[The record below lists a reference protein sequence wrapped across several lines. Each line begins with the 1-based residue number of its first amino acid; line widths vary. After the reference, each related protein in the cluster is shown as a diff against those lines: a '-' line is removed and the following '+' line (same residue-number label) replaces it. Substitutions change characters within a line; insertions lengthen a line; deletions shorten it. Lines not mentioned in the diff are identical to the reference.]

1 MSGRRQDPGRPDART
16 GRTHGANRPPTGT
29 PVAAD
34 ELRVSAQTVVP
45 AGSGADGGGGARA
58 RLRAA
63 AAGFLAR
70 DALVLA
76 TLLVLA
82 AAVRLPGL
90 ETRGDFDGDQGH
102 DMLTLLRF
110 VRDGVVP
117 LLGPPT
123 SIGDFHH
130 GAAYYYLLAPVVW
143 LFGAQPPAVLTFI
156 AVLGVGA
163 VGLTWWLARA
173 IGGRAAALVAG
184 LLLAVSPAA
193 IEESTFIWNPSP
205 IAFFAVLALAAVWR
219 GHQTGR
225 ARWWTL
231 AVLSAGMV
239 IQLHVLGVVF
249 LPPIIA
255 LGIVDW
261 RAARRRG
268 DALQARRVVVG
279 ILAGL
284 ALVAVLFV
292 PLLVHELQSS
302 FTETRNALAYFS
314 ARPATDAGGSV
325 VDPFERLVFT
335 GLRVIGWPLLGL
347 VTSAPFATV
356 IVVSVALVL
365 GAWRMVA
372 GRGDEGLAARWLGF
386 TIAWSAIALT
396 ALAPS
401 LQTVVIGL
409 PNDHYHAFLDPIVI
423 VLVALGLWA
432 MASGSGLQGGMD
444 RTARIVVVGV
454 VIAILALEV
463 SRWPPLRQANG
474 GWPAARDAGARIAA
488 RSPGRIVDIRGLP
501 VFKTAEGIAFPVVAA
516 GGSVIVATDEMTAL
530 RPATPGALIVIVCD
544 RLFEP
549 VLDGTCGGSAEAR
562 FLARIPGVGTG
573 IAAPALID
581 RFDASPRTAISVYRP
596 VAAGGSGTPGPEVAG
611 QRPRARPPR
620 TLRVME

>member
-1 MSGRRQDPGRPDART
+1 MSGRRQDPGRPDHRA
-16 GRTHGANRPPTGT
+16 GRVHGTNRPRTGT
-29 PVAAD
+29 PLNSD
-34 ELRVSAQTVVP
+34 ELQVSARTVVAP
-45 AGSGADGGGGARA
+45 GPPTNGGGLGERI
-58 RLRAA
+58 RGAA
-63 AAGFLAR
+63 AAFLAR
-70 DALVLA
+70 DTVVLA
-76 TLLVLA
+76 TLLLLA

-143 LFGAQPPAVLTFI
+143 LFGAQPPAVLAFI
-156 AVLGVGA
+156 AALGVAA

-173 IGGRAAALVAG
+173 IGGRAAALIAG

-205 IAFFAVLALAAVWR
+205 IPFFAVLALAAAWR

-231 AVLSAGMV
+231 AVASAGMV
-239 IQLHVLGVVF
+239 VQLHVLGVVF
-249 LPPIIA
+249 LPPILA
-255 LGIVDW
+255 LGIADW
-261 RAARRRG
+261 RAARRHDDGPRARN
-268 DALQARRVVVG
+268 ALVG
-279 ILAGL
+279 LVAGL
-284 ALVAVLFV
+284 AVVALLFM
-292 PLLVHELQSS
+292 PLLVHELQSNFS
-302 FTETRNALAYFS
+302 ETRNALAHFS
-314 ARPATDAGGSV
+314 ADPTAGGGGTV
-325 VDPFERLVFT
+325 LDPFERLIFT

-347 VTSAPFATV
+347 ITSAPFAAV
-356 IVVSVALVL
+356 LVVSVSLVL

-372 GRGDEGLAARWLGF
+372 GRGEEGLAARWLGL
-386 TIAWSAIALT
+386 TVAWSAIALT
-396 ALAPS
+396 VLAPS

-423 VLVALGLWA
+423 VLVALGFRA
-432 MASGSGLQGGMD
+432 MASGSGLQAGID

-454 VIAILALEV
+454 VIAILALDV
-463 SRWPPLRQANG
+463 SRWPPLRQPNG

-488 RSPGRIVDIRGLP
+488 RSPGRIVDIRDLP
-501 VFKTAEGIAFPVVAA
+501 VFKTAEGIGFPVVAA
-516 GGSVIVATDEMTAL
+516 GGSAIIATDPVRAL

-544 RLFEP
+544 RLFES
-549 VLDGTCGGSAEAR
+549 VLDGTCGGSAEER

-573 IAAPALID
+573 VAAPALID
-581 RFDASPRTAISVYRP
+581 RFDASARTSVSVYRP
-596 VAAGGSGTPGPEVAG
+596 VGAGGAGTTPTDVAG

-620 TLRVME
+620 TLRVVE